1 MSKASSTSDHEQPRA
16 RSSARPGVRLRV
28 RAPPLQHRGHDRA
41 RRAVCRVLSH
51 RAAAAAELNKAQRTC
66 RTKLDV
72 QDPFG
77 ATSGRAVPPRS
88 LAWPE
93 LSCTAGAITTFWAIT
108 ALGRS
113 KCSRTSLQ
121 HRTELQPLRAP
132 RHPLRAAALSR
143 QRCAAAFRTDKASPR
158 VRCLHPA
165 AATHVCA
172 SYRSGAP
179 RKASP
184 RTARRRHTLP
194 NASPLRAAA
203 TLSRAAATSPCSG
216 FPPLAFHTP
225 YSNAVREQGDP
236 CHEHG
241 PYL

>member
-1 MSKASSTSDHEQPRA
+1 MT
-16 RSSARPGVRLRV
+16 VRV
-28 RAPPLQHRGHDRA
+28 VQ
-41 RRAVCRVLSH
+41 C
-51 RAAAAAELNKAQRTC
+51 AACFRIGLLPAAERNKAQRTC

-72 QDPFG
+72 QEPFG

-143 QRCAAAFRTDKASPR
+143 QRFAAAFRTDKASPR